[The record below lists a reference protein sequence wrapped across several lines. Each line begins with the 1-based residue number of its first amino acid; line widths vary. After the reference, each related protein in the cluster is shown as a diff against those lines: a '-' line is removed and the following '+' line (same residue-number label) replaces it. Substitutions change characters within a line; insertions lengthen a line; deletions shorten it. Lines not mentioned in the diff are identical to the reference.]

1 MGSVR
6 VRIKLLVC
14 EVFFREVC
22 HIAAQSPTT
31 CDIEFLPKGLH
42 DLGADRMVARLQARV
57 DAVEPGYDA
66 VGLAYGICNNG
77 VVGLTARAT
86 RLVIPKAHDCMT
98 LFLGD
103 RKKYRRYFE
112 SNPGTYYRTSGWFEH
127 ASAGSAGEDTVPQK
141 LGLFQD
147 YRKLVEQYG
156 EENARYIME
165 TMGNATA
172 NYNRLT
178 FINMGLPQD
187 PVFRDRA
194 KAEAAKKGWT
204 FDELQ
209 GSLEL
214 LRGLIDGEW
223 DDRFVIAEP
232 GCAIKAVYTDPDEVM
247 CSCRP
252 Q

>member
-1 MGSVR
+1 MVK
-6 VRIKLLVC
+6 IKLLAC

-22 HIAAQSPTT
+22 HLVAVSPTT
-31 CDIEFLPKGLH
+31 CDLEFLPKGLH
-42 DLGADRMVARLQARV
+42 DLGAERMVARLQERI
-57 DAVEPGYDA
+57 DAVEQGYDA
-66 VGLAYGICNNG
+66 IALAYGICNNG
-77 VVGLTARAT
+77 IVGLTARGT

-103 RKKYRRYFE
+103 RKRYRQYFDA
-112 SNPGTYYRTSGWFEH
+112 NPGTYYRTSGWFEH
-127 ASAGSAGEDTVPQK
+127 ASSGSAGEDTVPQK

-147 YRKLVEQYG
+147 FRKLVEQYG

-165 TMGNATA
+165 VMGDSTA
-172 NYNRLT
+172 NYSRLT

-187 PVFRDRA
+187 SAFRQRA
-194 KAEAAKKGWT
+194 VEEAAKKGWT

-209 GSLEL
+209 GSMEL
-214 LRGLIDGEW
+214 LRVLIDGPW
-223 DDRFVIAEP
+223 DERFVVVEP
-232 GCAIKAVYTDPDEVM
+232 GCAIKPVYADPDEVI